1 MTPRSSASRR
11 AVAAALVLAL
21 GGLTACSSEETPS
34 ADPTP
39 EVTESLLPTGDPT
52 EGVDVGGD
60 GYSLTAPPGWADY
73 TAQLAKGYPQIDTA
87 FHDTSVDGD
96 FANSLNVIVSDKR
109 RIKTQRKAERILL
122 DDLRD
127 VGSEV
132 GAPAKAIRIQEPGEL
147 DGEVAYSATAR
158 LKVGRIRVRTTQFFA
173 KHDDAWYLLTFS
185 YGPNTDG
192 ETEAEEIQAMVD
204 SWSWDD

>member
-1 MTPRSSASRR
+1 MTSRSSRASRR
-11 AVAAALVLAL
+11 AVVGALVLAL

-39 EVTESLLPTGDPT
+39 QVTESLVPSGDPT
-52 EGVDVGGD
+52 DGVEVSGD
-60 GYSLTAPPGWADY
+60 GYSLTAPSGWADNTDQVRRSY
-73 TAQLAKGYPQIDTA
+73 SKVDLSAT
-87 FHDTSVDGD
+87 DTSVTPGEGD
-96 FANSLNVIVSDKR
+96 NLNVFVSDKR
-109 RIKTQRKAERILL
+109 RIKTQRKAERILSSE
-122 DDLRD
+122 LRGL
-127 VGSEV
+127 GSTV
-132 GAPAKAIRIQEPGEL
+132 KVRNIRIQEPGEL

-158 LKVGRIRVRTTQFFA
+158 LKIGRTRIRTTQFFA